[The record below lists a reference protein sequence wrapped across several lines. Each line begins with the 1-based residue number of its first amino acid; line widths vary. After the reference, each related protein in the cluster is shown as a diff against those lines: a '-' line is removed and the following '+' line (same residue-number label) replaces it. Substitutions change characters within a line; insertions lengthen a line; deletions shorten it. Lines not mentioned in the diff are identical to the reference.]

1 MRKFFQTDSITR
13 AQTNPDEFCRNVKEL
28 VGEVDFSFHV
38 ISTSDSSEDALLSDD
53 RGKGKKD

>member
-1 MRKFFQTDSITR
+1 MSSFQTDSIYR
-13 AQTNPDEFCRNVKEL
+13 AQTNVGGSCSNIKEL

-53 RGKGKKD
+53 RGKGKTD